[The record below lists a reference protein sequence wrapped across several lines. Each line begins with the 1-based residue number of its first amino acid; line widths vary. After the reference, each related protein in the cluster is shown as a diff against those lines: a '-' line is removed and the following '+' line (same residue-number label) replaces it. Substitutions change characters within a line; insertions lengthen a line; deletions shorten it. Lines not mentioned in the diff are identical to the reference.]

1 MGRSREFRT
10 SAVFLG
16 LAAASLLAADIKI
29 TTVDPW
35 GELGRLALG
44 FLAPKWSG
52 IENLGEAVALTLAF
66 AFLGV
71 GLGAG
76 FGFALSPFFRLRGVR
91 WACAF
96 ARSIHEI
103 FWALIFL
110 QVMGPSVPTG
120 VLAIAIPYTGIF
132 AKVFAEILEEAD
144 DRPARTLPR
153 GVDRLSLF
161 FYARLPDAWVH
172 FRAYALYR
180 LECGIRSS
188 AVLGFVGL
196 PTIGF
201 HLESYFKQGHYA
213 EAAALMLIFF
223 ALIASLRAWVRQR
236 LVPVYI
242 AAAIVVLGVLG
253 GETRFEL
260 ANLVRFVTHDV
271 VPHPLRAGALADPAT
286 WAELGR
292 WTWNLLAGQ
301 AFTGLFATVIL
312 SQIALAL
319 TGVVTLALFPLIA
332 RQFFGW
338 GGRTLGHVV
347 LIAFRS
353 TPEYVLA
360 YVFLHLWGPSMM
372 PAILALSLHNGA
384 IIGNLLGRQA
394 DTIRL
399 RADAATGLDRYAFEI
414 VPRLYGQFMAFLLY
428 RWEIMF
434 RETAIMGILG
444 IQTLGFFIDSAIA
457 ELRMDRALFLLVFT
471 GLCTLVLDWV
481 SRTVRARLRLSALP
495 AAEDGKTPSDD
506 DGRLAALRVGAVR
519 S

>member
-1 MGRSREFRT
+1 VRRSRETR
-10 SAVFLG
+10 
-16 LAAASLLAADIKI
+16 ASLLFLAIAGACLAVADLQI

-35 GELGRLALG
+35 RELGRMVLG
-44 FLAPKWSG
+44 LLAPRWSG

-66 AFLGV
+66 AFMGV
-71 GLGAG
+71 GLGAALG
-76 FGFALSPFFRLRGVR
+76 FVLSPFFRSRPVR
-91 WACAF
+91 WLCAF

-120 VLAIAIPYTGIF
+120 ILAIAIPYTGIF

-144 DRPARTLPR
+144 ERPARTLPR

-161 FYARLPDAWVH
+161 FYARLPDSWVH

-196 PTIGF
+196 PTLGF

-223 ALIASLRAWVRQR
+223 AVIGSLRFWVKQR

-242 AAAIVVLGVLG
+242 ALAIVALGVLG

-260 ANLVRFVTHDV
+260 ANVVRFLTHDV
-271 VPHPLRAGALADPAT
+271 VPQPLRAGALGDLAT
-286 WAELGR
+286 WGALAG

-301 AFTGLFATVIL
+301 ALAGLFATVVL

-319 TGVVTLALFPLIA
+319 TGAAALALFPLIS
-332 RQFFGW
+332 RQFFGVA
-338 GGRTLGHVV
+338 GRALGHVV
-347 LIAFRS
+347 LVALRS

-360 YVFLHLWGPSMM
+360 YVFLQLWGPSMM
-372 PAILALSLHNGA
+372 PAILALALHNGA
-384 IIGNLLGRQA
+384 IIGNLVGRQA
-394 DTIRL
+394 DTVAL
-399 RADAATGLDRYAFEI
+399 RPDAAAGLDRYLYEI
-414 VPRLYGQFMAFLLY
+414 VPRLYGQFLAFLLY

-444 IQTLGFFIDSAIA
+444 IQTLGFYVDSAIA

-471 GLCTLVLDWV
+471 GLCTVVLDGI
-481 SRTVRARLRLSALP
+481 SRAVRSRLRLSVLP
-495 AAEDGKTPSDD
+495 ASAGGVPPDD
-506 DGRLAALRVGAVR
+506 EAKLAALRVGAVR